1 MFVWSRTNV
10 TRPVGIFSGHTE
22 PVTELHWRRHRG
34 GQWTAVILSWF
45 FSSLLECQ
53 LATISKDHSLRLWCL
68 EEQLQQDLE
77 TEHLESSYISI
88 ESPQIKPEGAT
99 FAVGGDEEVSSSS
112 IKNNSP
118 ANPPQ
123 DLVQATASSP
133 LTGTRPHPYSEPT
146 LASSP
151 SLTSL
156 SSNSSP
162 GLFPSH
168 SHTLNQEFSL
178 MNMDIPNLEVES
190 VRVHT

>member
-1 MFVWSRTNV
+1 M
-10 TRPVGIFSGHTE
+10 I
-22 PVTELHWRRHRG
+22 
-34 GQWTAVILSWF
+34 I

-88 ESPQIKPEGAT
+88 ESPQIEPKAVT
-99 FAVGGDEEVSSSS
+99 FEVGDEELPTGP
-112 IKNNSP
+112 IKNISP

-123 DLVQATASSP
+123 DLTQATVGSPISGIRPYSDPSLTASPSSISP
-133 LTGTRPHPYSEPT
+133 LT
-146 LASSP
+146 
-151 SLTSL
+151 
-156 SSNSSP
+156 SNSSP

-178 MNMDIPNLEVES
+178 INMDIPNLEVES
-190 VRVHT
+190 VSYCTFLKQNVHLKSITFSWRLHSVVALSKWSWVDIL